1 MPASRYARRILPHPD
16 TLSQTKGLRWLG
28 NYLAPRPWL
37 WVAHRRRVAMGVAVG
52 LAVGVI
58 PLPTQMV
65 VAALAAIACR
75 ANVAAAVAAT
85 WLTNPF
91 TLVPIWSLAIALGRM
106 ASGHHG
112 PVATPEM
119 LDIDWSAPLSWGTTL
134 MAWISN
140 LGPPL
145 LIGLPLAG
153 LLLGAIAYLVVYL
166 GWWAVIRGE
175 RRRRLRQRARQS
187 TPSSKC

>member
-1 MPASRYARRILPHPD
+1 MPASRLARRILPHPD
-16 TLSQTKGLRWLG
+16 TLSQTRGLKWLG
-28 NYLAPRPWL
+28 RYLAPRPWL

-52 LAVGVI
+52 LAAGVI

-65 VAALAAIACR
+65 LAALLAIVCR
-75 ANVAAAVAAT
+75 ANVAAAIAAT
-85 WLTNPF
+85 WLTNPL

-112 PVATPEM
+112 PIATPEM
-119 LDIDWSAPLSWGTTL
+119 LALEWQQPATWWPSLW
-134 MAWISN
+134 AWVQA
-140 LGPPL
+140 LGEPL

-153 LLLGAIAYLVVYL
+153 LVLGALAYLVVYF

-175 RRRRLRQRARQS
+175 RWRRLRQRAHAARA
-187 TPSSKC
+187 